1 MKTDKETTSLEI
13 ATVFGFEIVVRKE
26 SMKVGDTVFYIPID
40 SVLPEDLEMYGPNLP
55 ICQIQEIFVILGEE
69 KANALFERVNRQL
82 LNKAIETIC
91 IAMEEENENR

>member
-1 MKTDKETTSLEI
+1 MEQLEQSTI
-13 ATVFGFEIVVRKE
+13 NTRVHQI
-26 SMKVGDTVFYIPID
+26 
-40 SVLPEDLEMYGPNLP
+40 YGPNLP

-82 LNKAIETIC
+82 LNKTIETTC